1 MTSDEVKT
9 VVAEEVRKAMDP
21 VVEQLKAIAPVTK
34 GDGEGGSESPAPGSA
49 TPAGEIS
56 ADAVAK
62 MVGEEIKKAMEPVMK
77 ALEPVMKSRALPGN
91 LNDASGSVQKEAES
105 HYMTG
110 IF

>member
-9 VVAEEVRKAMDP
+9 VVAEEVKKAMDP

-34 GDGEGGSESPAPGSA
+34 GNGEGESEPPAPGSA
-49 TPAGEIS
+49 APAGDMS

-77 ALEPVMKSRALPGN
+77 ALEPVMKSRAIPGN
-91 LNDASGSVQKEAES
+91 LNDAAGAVEKQEV
-105 HYMTG
+105 HYLHG
-110 IF
+110 IV